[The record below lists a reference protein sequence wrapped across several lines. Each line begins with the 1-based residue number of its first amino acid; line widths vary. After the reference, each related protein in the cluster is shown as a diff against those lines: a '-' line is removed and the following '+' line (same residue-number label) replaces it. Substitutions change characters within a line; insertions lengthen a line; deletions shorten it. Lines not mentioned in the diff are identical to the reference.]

1 MITLILIVN
10 AQIKG
15 HERLEIILK
24 GRNYCM
30 NCIEVDKSTE
40 FYTNPKFVFR
50 SMLEDIHTY
59 IHTYIHACMHVCM
72 HVSLE
77 K

>member
-15 HERLEIILK
+15 HERLENILK
-24 GRNYCM
+24 EEIYCM

-40 FYTNPKFVFR
+40 FYMNPKFVFR
-50 SMLEDIHTY
+50 STLEDIHTY
-59 IHTYIHACMHVCM
+59 IHTCMHACMYACIF
-72 HVSLE
+72 
-77 K
+77 